1 MSQLKQ
7 NHPASVES
15 LDSNWN
21 HLYKIGGIAA
31 LIMAAIIPI
40 QSFIFVVFPPPK
52 TVIDFF
58 NLFQRNPILG
68 LLDLDL
74 LLIIENLLL
83 ILVFLSLYAALK
95 KINKSLMTVALAFGI
110 VGIVL
115 LLVSREATFSM
126 LTLSNQYANASSEAQ
141 RIMYVTIG
149 QTMLTTYNG
158 GVFDTSY
165 VIGAIPLLLIPLVMF
180 KSNDFRK
187 STAIIIG
194 ISGFLMLVPPTVGM
208 TGLLLSFLS
217 LIPTLIW
224 LIIVA
229 LKLFQLANQ
238 EHNNKTEY

>member
-7 NHPASVES
+7 NHPTGVES

-21 HLYKIGGIAA
+21 SLYKIGGITA
-31 LIMAAIIPI
+31 LIMAAIILI
-40 QSFIFVVFPPPK
+40 QSFIFIAFPPPK

-58 NLFQRNPILG
+58 SLFQRNPILG

-95 KINKSLMTVALAFGI
+95 KINKSLMTVALTFGI
-110 VGIVL
+110 VGIAL

-141 RIMYVTIG
+141 RVMCITIG

-158 GVFDTSY
+158 GVFDVSY
-165 VIGAIPLLLIPLVMF
+165 VIGAIPLLLIPFAMF

-194 ISGFLMLVPPTVGM
+194 ISGFLILVPPTVGM
-208 TGLLLSFLS
+208 IGLLLSFLS

-238 EHNNKTEY
+238 KYNNTPEN

>member
-40 QSFIFVVFPPPK
+40 QSFIFVAFPPPK

-165 VIGAIPLLLIPLVMF
+165 VIGAIPLLLIPFVMF